1 MTNTRVVVVDVHP
14 DAAGLIAAAA
24 AAAHP
29 RETGGLL
36 LGWWDTDRVVV
47 RRAIEVPDP
56 TATTNSW
63 SRDEP
68 QAQAALDA
76 ALHEHEHPWLGYVG
90 DWHSHPAA
98 CGASSQ
104 DVTSIRRASQQYS
117 EPLVLLVHRAD
128 RTFDHVIAHR
138 GRPRPATIP
147 APSTEGTTSP

>member
-1 MTNTRVVVVDVHP
+1 MTRIQVVIDVHP
-14 DAAGLIAAAA
+14 DAAGHIAAAA

-47 RRAIEVPDP
+47 RHAIEVLDP

-63 SRDEP
+63 IRDEAR
-68 QAQAALDA
+68 AQAGLDA
-76 ALHEHEHPWLGYVG
+76 ALRDHEHPWLGYVG

-98 CGASSQ
+98 CGASGQ
-104 DVTSIRRASQQYS
+104 DVTSIRRASKQYS
-117 EPLVLLVHRAD
+117 EPLVLLVHRID

-138 GRPRPATIP
+138 GHVRPARIP
-147 APSTEGTTSP
+147 ASSTEGTPAP